1 VILTRPAAARRPI
14 DATPSEADLQ
24 AEE

>member
-1 VILTRPAAARRPI
+1 VILTRPAARRAI